1 MRSIREALGFSL
13 GILLCGALYAGDF
26 VIGHVSVRLGMAQT
40 EALAALGKE
49 FDVKQV
55 SVTEGKYLLWAKE
68 AETKAT
74 YSAGTVSF
82 RNGKLYRASRTWATA
97 GVKNMLELRD
107 RIRSET
113 FLDEIRRQQAE
124 GYHLYGLFADDELVS
139 LAGVR
144 RSHTLSRGEH
154 LFVDDLVTAKA
165 YQRNGFGR
173 ELLREIAR
181 VAFLQ
186 GIPRIYLDSRIT
198 AKGFYEAVGFT
209 MQTSI
214 PCWIEV
220 EKLAGTIPQP

>member
-1 MRSIREALGFSL
+1 MEVRELTSDAE
-13 GILLCGALYAGDF
+13 IEGAFPLM
-26 VIGHVSVRLGMAQT
+26 H
-40 EALAALGKE
+40 
-49 FDVKQV
+49 
-55 SVTEGKYLLWAKE
+55 
-68 AETKAT
+68 
-74 YSAGTVSF
+74 
-82 RNGKLYRASRTWATA
+82 
-97 GVKNMLELRD
+97 ELRE
-107 RIRSET
+107 RIRADS
-113 FLDEIRRQQAE
+113 FLHELRRQQAE
-124 GYHLYGLFADDELVS
+124 GYHLYGLFADGELVS

-186 GIPRIYLDSRIT
+186 GIPRIYLDSRAT

-209 MQTSI
+209 LQTSI
-214 PCWIEV
+214 PCFIEV

>member
-1 MRSIREALGFSL
+1 MDVRELTTDAE
-13 GILLCGALYAGDF
+13 I
-26 VIGHVSVRLGMAQT
+26 
-40 EALAALGKE
+40 EAAFPL
-49 FDVKQV
+49 
-55 SVTEGKYLLWAKE
+55 
-68 AETKAT
+68 
-74 YSAGTVSF
+74 
-82 RNGKLYRASRTWATA
+82 
-97 GVKNMLELRD
+97 MLELRD

>member
-1 MRSIREALGFSL
+1 MEVRELTTEEEIA
-13 GILLCGALYAGDF
+13 GAFPL
-26 VIGHVSVRLGMAQT
+26 MQ
-40 EALAALGKE
+40 
-49 FDVKQV
+49 
-55 SVTEGKYLLWAKE
+55 
-68 AETKAT
+68 
-74 YSAGTVSF
+74 
-82 RNGKLYRASRTWATA
+82 
-97 GVKNMLELRD
+97 ELRE
-107 RIRSET
+107 RIRAET
-113 FLDEIRRQQAE
+113 FLYEVRRQQAE
-124 GYHLYGLFADDELVS
+124 GYHLYGLFADGQLVS

-165 YQRNGFGR
+165 VQRNGFGR
-173 ELLREIAR
+173 ELLRELAR

>member
-1 MRSIREALGFSL
+1 MPGGTMEVRELT
-13 GILLCGALYAGDF
+13 GDAEIEAAF
-26 VIGHVSVRLGMAQT
+26 VLMH
-40 EALAALGKE
+40 
-49 FDVKQV
+49 
-55 SVTEGKYLLWAKE
+55 
-68 AETKAT
+68 
-74 YSAGTVSF
+74 
-82 RNGKLYRASRTWATA
+82 
-97 GVKNMLELRD
+97 ELRE
-107 RIRSET
+107 RLRSET

-124 GYHLYGLFADDELVS
+124 GYRLYGLFADGELVS

-144 RSHTLSRGEH
+144 RSHTLARGEH
-154 LFVDDLVTAKA
+154 LFVDDLVTAKG

-173 ELLREIAR
+173 ELLRELAR

-209 MQTSI
+209 LHTSI

>member
-1 MRSIREALGFSL
+1 MSGGTMEVRELT
-13 GILLCGALYAGDF
+13 GDAE
-26 VIGHVSVRLGMAQT
+26 I
-40 EALAALGKE
+40 EAAFPL
-49 FDVKQV
+49 
-55 SVTEGKYLLWAKE
+55 
-68 AETKAT
+68 
-74 YSAGTVSF
+74 
-82 RNGKLYRASRTWATA
+82 
-97 GVKNMLELRD
+97 MHELRE
-107 RIRSET
+107 RVQPAT

-124 GYHLYGLFADDELVS
+124 GYRLYGLFADGTLVS

-144 RSHTLSRGEH
+144 RTHTLARGEH

-173 ELLREIAR
+173 ELLRELAR
-181 VAFLQ
+181 VAFVQ

-209 MQTSI
+209 MHTSI

>member
-97 GVKNMLELRD
+97 GVKNMNE
-107 RIRSET
+107 
-113 FLDEIRRQQAE
+113 AP
-124 GYHLYGLFADDELVS
+124 GGLFAALS
-139 LAGVR
+139 AAGCRTGKTCRVKAE
-144 RSHTLSRGEH
+144 TLQTPAGGANGE
-154 LFVDDLVTAKA
+154 DIDLVTIEAPPDRSVFVTIWRPHAGSVLMPKW
-165 YQRNGFGR
+165 
-173 ELLREIAR
+173 E
-181 VAFLQ
+181 VAE
-186 GIPRIYLDSRIT
+186 YLMGVS
-198 AKGFYEAVGFT
+198 A
-209 MQTSI
+209 S
-214 PCWIEV
+214 P
-220 EKLAGTIPQP
+220 

>member
-1 MRSIREALGFSL
+1 MSGGTMEVRELT
-13 GILLCGALYAGDF
+13 D
-26 VIGHVSVRLGMAQT
+26 
-40 EALAALGKE
+40 
-49 FDVKQV
+49 D
-55 SVTEGKYLLWAKE
+55 
-68 AETKAT
+68 
-74 YSAGTVSF
+74 
-82 RNGKLYRASRTWATA
+82 A
-97 GVKNMLELRD
+97 GVQAAFPLMHELRE
-107 RIRSET
+107 RLQPAS

-124 GYHLYGLFADDELVS
+124 GYRLYGLFADGELVS

-154 LFVDDLVTAKA
+154 LFVDDLVTAKG

-173 ELLREIAR
+173 ALLRELAR
-181 VAFLQ
+181 GAFLQ
-186 GIPRIYLDSRIT
+186 GIPRIYLDSRAT